1 MNIKDSLVKNSR
13 QTRSSPYH
21 NCSIEMVRKIS
32 SGSYRSWE
40 PVKEKLSKRKTQW
53 AMTLVMITQVSMC
66 VGGRSVIGNN
76 QVNNL
81 SFQYTVYPSLLD
93 DDDDEVE
100 EVDGVDGNVIVL

>member
-1 MNIKDSLVKNSR
+1 MGDDTGDDNAGQYV
-13 QTRSSPYH
+13 
-21 NCSIEMVRKIS
+21 C
-32 SGSYRSWE
+32 
-40 PVKEKLSKRKTQW
+40 
-53 AMTLVMITQVSMC
+53 
-66 VGGRSVIGNN
+66 GGRSVIGNN